1 MIGPQRKKSGGRTVK
16 NGGFTLIE
24 LLVVIAIIAIL
35 AGLLLPALATAKER
49 ARRISCLNNMRQLGI
64 ALNLYA
70 TDRDGSYPDR
80 SESDRW
86 PDAILE
92 NYSNTNLLL
101 CPSDSLNPPPTTI
114 GGDSH
119 PADSAPRSY
128 FISGFGDYFSEQ
140 PPPFDFNAYMNGSYT
155 NGLKEIEIEHPSD
168 TILFGEKVSSYGD
181 FYMDFY
187 EGVGNDLDR
196 LEQGR
201 HSNTRPP
208 TTGRGGSNYA
218 MADGSARFMRYFTAL
233 YPQNLWALSDA
244 DRLALRVTP
253 P

>member
-1 MIGPQRKKSGGRTVK
+1 MTGRQNNRTGSGAASS
-16 NGGFTLIE
+16 GGFTLIE

-49 ARRISCLNNMRQLGI
+49 AKRISCLNNIRQLGL
-64 ALNLYA
+64 ALNMYA
-70 TDRDGSYPDR
+70 TDRDDTYPDR
-80 SESDRW
+80 SEADRW
-86 PDAILE
+86 PDVILE
-92 NYSNTNLLL
+92 EYLNTNLLL
-101 CPSDSLNPPPTTI
+101 CPTDSQNPPPTTI
-114 GGDSH
+114 GGDPH

-128 FISGFGDYFSEQ
+128 FISGFGDYFSEELSSA
-140 PPPFDFNAYMNGSYT
+140 DFNTYMNGGYT
-155 NGLKEIEIEHPSD
+155 NGMKEIEIVHPSD
-168 TILFGEKVSSYGD
+168 TILFGEKVSTYGD

-196 LEQGR
+196 LERGR

-208 TTGRGGSNYA
+208 TPGRGGSNYA
-218 MADGSARFMRYFTAL
+218 MADGSARFIRYFAAL
-233 YPQNLWALSDA
+233 YPLNLWALSDA